1 MEEEI
6 KAEFNKNGFTLD
18 EEQEILQKCECSFS
32 FPFLPSN
39 PVRILPQLV
48 PFLIFFYSLRS
59 YILHSVQAQ
68 SFQPRFELGTFLSQ
82 QVQDFFQPVSD
93 WFSTIPSK
101 TNWRYGAFQ
110 LSLLWH
116 LASQSVSLFLER
128 SQGGIVE
135 PNSWGLFRPNTLFGF
150 SRKTGERMKQNWMI
164 YDVWY
169 MGTSPL
175 HQPKKRHFF

>member
-48 PFLIFFYSLRS
+48 PFLIFFDPLRS

-68 SFQPRFELGTFLSQ
+68 SFRPRFELGPFLYQ
-82 QVQDFFQPVSD
+82 QVQGFFQPVSD
-93 WFSTIPSK
+93 QFSKISPK
-101 TNWRYGAFQ
+101 TNWRYRAFQ
-110 LSLLWH
+110 LSLLRH
-116 LASQSVSLFLER
+116 LASHPASLFLER
-128 SQGGIVE
+128 SQGMALRAQHPVWVFQE
-135 PNSWGLFRPNTLFGF
+135 NWWKNETKSDDLQCLVYGF
-150 SRKTGERMKQNWMI
+150 
-164 YDVWY
+164 V
-169 MGTSPL
+169 
-175 HQPKKRHFF
+175 